1 MSMMTRRALQ
11 QATLA
16 AAFAGIAGAARAQAP
31 RRITDL
37 LGREVTLR
45 GPARRLVLAQGR
57 HVLALALLHPDP
69 VSLLVGWGSDLRQMN
84 PPDYAAVR
92 ARFPAADAV
101 PLVGRSTM
109 DTLSIEAV
117 LTARPD
123 AVVLSRGGSMAGD
136 ARALADRLSGYGVP
150 TLVVDFFAD
159 PLRDTL
165 RSIAIL
171 GALIGAEDRAREF
184 AAFHTERL
192 TRVDDGLAGVT
203 TRPRIFMH
211 AHAGGTPC
219 CASPGQGV
227 FDSFIRRAGGINL
240 GAEVLPGVTGTVA
253 LEQVL
258 SRSPDVYVATA
269 GPYGGRGGV
278 VMGRGI
284 TPEAAREGLRGML
297 QREHLIGLPAVA
309 AGRAHAMWHGFNDT
323 PAHVVAVEAL
333 ARALHPDR
341 FGMLDP
347 AATVAELNRRFLSI
361 PMDGTYWVDLP
372 TG

>member
-1 MSMMTRRALQ
+1 MSALTRRA
-11 QATLA
+11 LA
-16 AAFAGIAGAARAQAP
+16 AAFAGIAGAARGQAP

-37 LGREVTLR
+37 LGREVTLP
-45 GPARRLVLAQGR
+45 GPARRLVLGQGR

-92 ARFPAADAV
+92 ASFPAADAV
-101 PLVGRSTM
+101 PLVGRSTL
-109 DTLSIEAV
+109 DTLSLEVILA
-117 LTARPD
+117 ARPD
-123 AVVLSRGGSMAGD
+123 AVVLSRGGGTGGD

-150 TLVVDFFAD
+150 TLVVDFFVD
-159 PLRDTL
+159 PLGETL

-184 AAFHTERL
+184 AGFHTERL
-192 TRVDDGLAGVT
+192 ARVDDALAGIT
-203 TRPRIFMH
+203 ARPRLFMH

-219 CASPGQGV
+219 CASPGRGV

-240 GAEVLPGVTGTVA
+240 GAEVLPGITGTVA

-258 SRSPDVYVATA
+258 ARGPDVYVATA
-269 GPYGGRGGV
+269 GPYGTRGGV
-278 VMGRGI
+278 AMGRGV
-284 TPEAAREGLRGML
+284 TPAAARQGLRGML
-297 QREHLIGLPAVA
+297 EREKLGGLPAVA

-341 FGMLDP
+341 LATLDP

-361 PMDGTYWVDLP
+361 PMQGTYWVDLE

>member
-1 MSMMTRRALQ
+1 MSKLTRRA
-11 QATLA
+11 LA

-37 LGREVTLR
+37 LGREVSLP
-45 GPARRLVLAQGR
+45 GPARRLVLGQGR

-69 VSLLVGWGSDLRQMN
+69 VSLLVGWSGDLRQMN
-84 PPDYAAVR
+84 PPDYAPVR

-101 PLVGRSTM
+101 PLVGRNTL
-109 DTLSIEAV
+109 DTLSVEAI

-123 AVVLSRGGSMAGD
+123 AVVLSRGGASGGD
-136 ARALADRLSGYGVP
+136 AGALADRLGSYGIP
-150 TLVVDFFAD
+150 TLVIDFFAD
-159 PLRDTL
+159 PLRDAL
-165 RSIAIL
+165 RSMAIL

-184 AAFHTERL
+184 ASFHTEHL
-192 TRVDDGLAGVT
+192 AQVDAGLAGVAA
-203 TRPRIFMH
+203 RPRIFIH

-219 CASPGQGV
+219 CASPGRGV
-227 FDSFIRRAGGINL
+227 FDSFVQRAGGINL
-240 GAEVLPGVTGTVA
+240 GAEVLPGLAGTVS

-269 GPYGGRGGV
+269 GPFATRGGIA
-278 VMGRGI
+278 MGSGVS
-284 TPEAAREGLRGML
+284 PQAARDGLRAVL
-297 QREHLIGLPAVA
+297 QREHLVGLPAVA

-333 ARALHPDR
+333 ARALHPER
-341 FGMLDP
+341 FATLDP

-361 PMDGTYWVDLP
+361 PMQGTYWVDLAS
-372 TG
+372 G